1 MKNDS
6 HALNFLPFF
15 SANERKGKKEEKEER
30 KGTRGEEKVRKKKD
44 TKIKL
49 IKSRIIVNAF
59 IFLPLSIQFFHSQ
72 SG

>member
-30 KGTRGEEKVRKKKD
+30 KGTRGEEKVRKKK
-44 TKIKL
+44 TPKL
-49 IKSRIIVNAF
+49 N
-59 IFLPLSIQFFHSQ
+59 
-72 SG
+72 